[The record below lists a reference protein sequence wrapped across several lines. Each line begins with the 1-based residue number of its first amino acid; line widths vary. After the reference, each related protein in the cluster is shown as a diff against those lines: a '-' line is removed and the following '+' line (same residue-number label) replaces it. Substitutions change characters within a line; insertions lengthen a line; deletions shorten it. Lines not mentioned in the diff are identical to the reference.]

1 MGTKD
6 RPKSTM
12 TNVFQFYFFIESSL
26 KTYYSK
32 QDFSGSSRGIWMH
45 KCNLLVVGVAILA
58 IFSFGLVVAGESE
71 ESMCIPMGDIV
82 IEPPDQVESKRAAVT
97 FPHATHFSYTC
108 NTCHHTW
115 DRETP
120 VLSCMA
126 TGCHD
131 VAAIPKNAEGNKIDP
146 ELSARYYKAAYH
158 SACIGCHKE
167 IKQQNKA
174 IENSYRS
181 AETTIQSSGPTGCS
195 ECHPKE

>member
-1 MGTKD
+1 
-6 RPKSTM
+6 
-12 TNVFQFYFFIESSL
+12 
-26 KTYYSK
+26 
-32 QDFSGSSRGIWMH
+32 MH
-45 KCNLLVVGVAILA
+45 KCYLLVVGVAILA
-58 IFSFGLVVAGESE
+58 IFSFGLVIAGESE

-108 NTCHHTW
+108 STCHHTW
-115 DRETP
+115 DKETT

-131 VAAIPKNAEGNKIDP
+131 MAVSPKKSDGHKVDP
-146 ELSARYYKAAYH
+146 DLAARYYKTAYH